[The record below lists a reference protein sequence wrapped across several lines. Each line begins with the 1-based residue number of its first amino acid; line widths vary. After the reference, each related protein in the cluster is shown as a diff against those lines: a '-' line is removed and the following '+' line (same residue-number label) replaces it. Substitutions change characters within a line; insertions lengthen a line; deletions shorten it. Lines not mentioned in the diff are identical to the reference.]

1 MNAKPGWPKGV
12 IGRAD
17 NTRTYHFEDSK
28 KPAAPITDL
37 EVLASYCER
46 AHADLEVHKAVLADA
61 ENHVVQCQGEVAK
74 AEIFLEE
81 CQAEFVKASA
91 NRKGVPCPNT
101 PMKC

>member
-1 MNAKPGWPKGV
+1 MTVIAMPRFLGGKVAKTLP
-12 IGRAD
+12 
-17 NTRTYHFEDSK
+17 TYKFEDSK
-28 KPAAPITDL
+28 KPATPITDL

-91 NRKGVPCPNT
+91 NRKGVPCPN
-101 PMKC
+101 MDGKC

>member
-1 MNAKPGWPKGV
+1 MNAKPGWLKGV
-12 IGRAD
+12 INRAEV
-17 NTRTYHFEDSK
+17 TRTYKFEDGK
-28 KPAAPITDL
+28 KTAAPITDL

-81 CQAEFVKASA
+81 CQAEFVKASSE
-91 NRKGVPCPNT
+91 RKGVPCQSTNT
-101 PMKC
+101 K